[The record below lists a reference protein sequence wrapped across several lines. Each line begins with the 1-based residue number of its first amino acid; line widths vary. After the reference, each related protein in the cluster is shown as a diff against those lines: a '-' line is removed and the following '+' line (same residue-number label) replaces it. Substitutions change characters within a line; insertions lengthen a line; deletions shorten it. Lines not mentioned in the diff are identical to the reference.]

1 MDIKDCSKGIYHKLK
16 EYAKSDYYPFHM
28 PGHKRRN
35 MEFINPYEID
45 ITEIEGF
52 DDLHHPE
59 PDGLLTL
66 AQQEAADIYA
76 AKKSFF
82 LVNGSSAGILAAI
95 CASVKK
101 DGTLLMAKNCH
112 KSAYHATYL
121 REINTQY
128 LLPDWME
135 GWECFGQV
143 RPEALEEKLKST
155 KNIQAFI
162 MVSPTYEG
170 VISDIESI
178 AKICHKYQVLLI
190 VDEAHG
196 AHLNFGLQWSK
207 SALEYGADIVIQ
219 SLHKTLPSL
228 TQTAILHVGSDLVDC
243 DKIKF
248 FLDIF
253 QSSSPSYI
261 LMASIQECIRLMN
274 EKGTEL
280 FNVYWNNLQELRTK
294 LRRLKNLKLLE
305 KDCFD
310 DSKIVIGTFG
320 IGWNARK
327 LYEKLLTDY
336 HLQAEMATE
345 NYVILMTTV
354 NDSKEGFNRLAD
366 ALYQIDNKF
375 IGYDKKEQKK
385 SFDFSDCIGKKSVSY
400 IYTYPPGIPILVP
413 GEKITKESIEKIQK
427 YLDSEIKVHGLTE
440 DGKIQWE
447 EFIF

>member
-1 MDIKDCSKGIYHKLK
+1 MDIRDCKKGIYSKLK
-16 EYAKSDYYPFHM
+16 EYSKSDYYPFHM

-35 MEFINPYEID
+35 MEFVNPYEID

-66 AQQEAADIYA
+66 AQEEAASIYGS
-76 AKKSFF
+76 KKSFF

-95 CASVKK
+95 CASIEKGKK
-101 DGTLLMAKNCH
+101 LLMAKNCH

-121 REINTQY
+121 REIDTDY

-143 RPEALEEKLKST
+143 SPKSLEEKLKNT
-155 KNIQAFI
+155 PQIQVFI

-196 AHLNFGLQWSK
+196 AHLNFGLQWPK
-207 SALEYGADIVIQ
+207 SALECGADIVIQ

-228 TQTAILHVGSDLVDC
+228 TQTAILHVGSNRVDC
-243 DKIKF
+243 DKVKF

-253 QSSSPSYI
+253 QSSSPSYVF
-261 LMASIQECIRLMN
+261 MASIQECIRLMN
-274 EKGTEL
+274 EKGKEL
-280 FNVYWNNLQELRTK
+280 FDFYWKNLQELRSK
-294 LRRLKNLKLLE
+294 LRLLE
-305 KDCFD
+305 NLQLLEGNHLDE
-310 DSKIVIGTFG
+310 SKIVIGTFKM
-320 IGWNARK
+320 GWNARR
-327 LYEKLLTDY
+327 LYEELLTDY
-336 HLQAEMATE
+336 YLQAEMATE

-354 NDSKEGFNRLAD
+354 NDSEEGFKRLLD
-366 ALYQIDNKF
+366 ALYEIDSKPIDNCNEE
-375 IGYDKKEQKK
+375 KKDHL
-385 SFDFSDCIGKKSVSY
+385 DFSECIGKKSINYV
-400 IYTYPPGIPILVP
+400 YTYPPGIPILVP
-413 GEKITKESIEKIQK
+413 GEKITRESIEQIQK

-440 DGKIQWE
+440 DGKIQWD
-447 EFIF
+447 